1 MRRLVLVALLVSL
14 IPAAPAAADS
24 IAYVQGGDVW
34 LATPDGARRVQ
45 VTHTGTYAAV
55 SQADDGTMV
64 ALAPGER
71 LHRLTRD
78 GRVTADFLTP
88 ISDGASQ
95 AGPVNRFHGPFNPRI
110 SPDGTKVAYEW
121 FNDSY
126 DNDTGCSDTTVPP
139 CYVYSQRQGVGI
151 SHADRY
157 TGPEEFGLMTGWI
170 YPSWIVRRHAAALVL
185 GRGDERRRRVHPRR
199 SRPRRLPAR
208 PVVLRRQPGLRRRRR
223 RAVGRQTLV
232 GIAGQSDEK
241 LRVYRT
247 TMSPFGAPN
256 WDHQPFAQGNQPVA
270 QQCYELPGKFES
282 TSLAPSGRAMAY
294 GTAEGVWVAAIPEGC
309 APGDAGAL
317 VFARRDLARLGSGR
331 RPGRDRRGAD
341 PTTPAGPAAAK
352 LRLSRRGGLTATLT
366 TGATGRAT
374 FTAVLKRRTIAKRT
388 VKVNGRATV
397 RFKLKRRGLVTVK
410 ATFKPTAGGAP
421 QTVSAKLRLR

>member
-1 MRRLVLVALLVSL
+1 MRRLVLVALLFILVLS
-14 IPAAPAAADS
+14 APASADS
-24 IAYVQGGDVW
+24 IAYIQGGDVW
-34 LATPDGARRVQ
+34 LATPDGARKVQ
-45 VTHTGTYAAV
+45 VTHTGGYSAV
-55 SQADDGTMV
+55 SQADDGSMI

-78 GRVTADFLTP
+78 GRVAADFLTP

-170 YPSWIVRRHAAALVL
+170 YPSWVS
-185 GRGDERRRRVHPRR
+185 GDMLLRSFSGAVMNDDAVFTRVG
-199 SRPRRLPAR
+199 S
-208 PVVLRRQPGLRRRRR
+208 GLADSQLDPWFFDDNQGFGVD
-223 RAVGRQTLV
+223 AVELSGDATTLI

-247 TMSPFGAPN
+247 TMSPFGAPD
-256 WDHQPFAQGNQPVA
+256 WDHKPFAQGNQPVA

-317 VFARRDLARLGSGR
+317 VL
-331 RPGRDRRGAD
+331 PGATSPDW
-341 PTTPAGPAAAK
+341 GPADVPAATAAT

-366 TGATGRAT
+366 TGAAGRAT

-410 ATFKPTAGGAP
+410 ATFTPTGGSP
-421 QTVSAKLRLR
+421 QRVSAKLRLR